1 MVSIPRRRMRP
12 ANPRLVIVRV
22 AALGIAALGCWS
34 LAACAKT
41 PAAAH
46 TAEAAAPPA
55 KPGGTDTTVPAE
67 IKPLYDKLDDL
78 GKKVFLRVG
87 NSESSVC
94 GQAQSLIQ
102 SANDAKGGCRR
113 SISALRYVA
122 RLIEQGF
129 TDSEISE
136 KLANRYRAVS
146 AKKI

>member
-12 ANPRLVIVRV
+12 ANPRLVILRA

-46 TAEAAAPPA
+46 PAEAAAATPVKA
-55 KPGGTDTTVPAE
+55 GGAGAADTTLPSE

-78 GKKVFLRVG
+78 GKKVFMRVA

-113 SISALRYVA
+113 SISALR
-122 RLIEQGF
+122 
-129 TDSEISE
+129 
-136 KLANRYRAVS
+136 
-146 AKKI
+146 